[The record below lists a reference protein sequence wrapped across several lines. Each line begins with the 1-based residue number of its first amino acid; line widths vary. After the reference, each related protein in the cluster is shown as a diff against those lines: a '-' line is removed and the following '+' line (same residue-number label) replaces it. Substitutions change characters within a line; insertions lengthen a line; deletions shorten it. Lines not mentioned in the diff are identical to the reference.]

1 MPIKKIFRSMLRL
14 ALVVAAFVAI
24 VLVSFYAVIQGV
36 LRGAEVVEVPNVVR
50 DSFVTGWD
58 KLEEVGLKVAQQSKQ
73 YSSVV
78 PQDHIIAQ
86 RPVAGSK
93 VKMGRVVNV
102 TISRGLEML
111 AVPNVTDEE
120 LRQAEIDLENANLA
134 VGHVSAIHFPL
145 IEGVVL
151 GQDPRAGTSIE
162 TGGKVHL
169 LVSAGRRLTKYL
181 VPDAVGLKSNDAVQ
195 LLSQLKLVTQEEF
208 EVRPQAAPGIVLA
221 QEPARNQVIDEGGVV
236 RLVVSTR
243 SRERRWENLRYLV
256 LVFEVP
262 YVSWERY
269 VRVEWERYVR
279 IEMNDALGTETVI
292 GNESV
297 LGSVARL
304 GRPFAPGEIIT
315 LPISYKLDA
324 DTKEVTVKVFVDGV
338 LWQETTADASR
349 ESTIIFTYPWRDVY
363 EIKDI
368 TIAPFSGL
376 REPR

>member
-1 MPIKKIFRSMLRL
+1 
-14 ALVVAAFVAI
+14 
-24 VLVSFYAVIQGV
+24 
-36 LRGAEVVEVPNVVR
+36 
-50 DSFVTGWD
+50 
-58 KLEEVGLKVAQQSKQ
+58 
-73 YSSVV
+73 
-78 PQDHIIAQ
+78 
-86 RPVAGSK
+86 
-93 VKMGRVVNV
+93 MGRVVSV

-120 LRQAEIDLENANLA
+120 LRQAEIDLENADLA

-151 GQDPRAGTSIE
+151 GQDPRPGASIE